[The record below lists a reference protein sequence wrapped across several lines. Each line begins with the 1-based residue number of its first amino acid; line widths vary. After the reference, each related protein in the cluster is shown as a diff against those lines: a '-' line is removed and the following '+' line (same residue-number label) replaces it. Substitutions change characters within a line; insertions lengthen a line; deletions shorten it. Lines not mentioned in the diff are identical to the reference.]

1 MEILMQAMNDHVKS
15 LLKDGGI
22 LYRVNVTGEQLW
34 DAYMS
39 GFENDP
45 VFRDPNSSVHNCN
58 DCKHFIHRYANLV
71 VLKDFEFKSIFDFP
85 IPEVEKEEYE
95 KSITAMLNLVKNAQ
109 IVSQFCM
116 TTDDLI
122 RYSYTKCPTKHHS
135 HLGICKSVK
144 RYTKEEADKYGVVKP
159 NEVRTF
165 NHFYLELP
173 NRVFLN
179 SRDTSTSLTAKSVA
193 DKESLVKTME

>member
-1 MEILMQAMNDHVKS
+1 MEILMKSMNDRVKS

-85 IPEVEKEEYE
+85 IPDAEKEEYE
-95 KSITAMLNLVKNAQ
+95 KSICIATWRMLYEL
-109 IVSQFCM
+109 
-116 TTDDLI
+116 
-122 RYSYTKCPTKHHS
+122 
-135 HLGICKSVK
+135 
-144 RYTKEEADKYGVVKP
+144 
-159 NEVRTF
+159 RT
-165 NHFYLELP
+165 
-173 NRVFLN
+173 
-179 SRDTSTSLTAKSVA
+179 SRRD
-193 DKESLVKTME
+193 